1 MLGHCICPL
10 KKNKNYQMKRIL
22 IVLLFVGS
30 FSAIAQ
36 NTSIAAGEKL
46 VFSANYN
53 MSGLLTEIAQVTME
67 TKTVKT
73 SNATLLHLKCSAAT
87 YSKWDNFF
95 KIRDLYESYVSP
107 KTLTPYLYKRDIN
120 EGGYYKFNQYTYSH
134 KAKTVKFLTKKRD
147 NFQKNETLKIGAN
160 TKDIVA
166 TLYNIRNID
175 FNTFNPGQT
184 KNFTVLFDD
193 KEVVINVKY
202 ISKEYMSTNIGKK
215 ECYKLALS
223 LRNSDVLKGGTADN
237 MIWLTADGN
246 KVPVYAKFK
255 IPVGNG
261 ELKIKSA
268 TGLKN

>member
-1 MLGHCICPL
+1 
-10 KKNKNYQMKRIL
+10 MKRIL
-22 IVLLFVGS
+22 IALLLVVG
-30 FSAIAQ
+30 FLGKAQ
-36 NTSIAAGEKL
+36 NTSIGSNEKL

-53 MSGLLTEIAQVTME
+53 MSGILTEIAQVTME
-67 TKTVKT
+67 TKEVKT
-73 SNATLLHLKCSAAT
+73 SNATLLHLKTSAAT

-95 KIRDLYESYVSP
+95 KIRDLYESFVSP
-107 KTLTPYLYKRDIN
+107 ATLKPYLYKRDIN

-134 KAKTVKFLTKKRD
+134 KTNTVKFLTKKKN
-147 NFQKNETLKIGAN
+147 NFEKNETLKIGAN

-175 FNTFNPGQT
+175 FTKLSPGQT

-193 KEVVINVKY
+193 KEVTIKVKY

-215 ECYKLALS
+215 ECYKLSMSLS
-223 LRNSDVLKGGTADN
+223 NSDVLKGSSADN

>member
-1 MLGHCICPL
+1 
-10 KKNKNYQMKRIL
+10 MKRIL
-22 IVLLFVGS
+22 IALLLVGNY
-30 FSAIAQ
+30 SAIAQ

-73 SNATLLHLKCSAAT
+73 SNATLLHLKTSAAT

-95 KIRDLYESYVSP
+95 KIRDLYESFVSP
-107 KTLTPYLYKRDIN
+107 TTLTPYLYKRDIN

-134 KAKTVKFLTKKRD
+134 KTNTVKFLTKKKN
-147 NFQKNETLKIGAN
+147 NFQKNESLKIGAN

-175 FNTFNPGQT
+175 FTKFSPGQT
-184 KNFTVLFDD
+184 KNFTVLFDE
-193 KEVVINVKY
+193 KEVVISVKY
-202 ISKEYMSTNIGKK
+202 ISKEYMSSAIGKK

-223 LRNSDVLKGGTADN
+223 LRNSDVLKGSSADN

-268 TGLKN
+268 TGLKH

>member
-1 MLGHCICPL
+1 MI
-10 KKNKNYQMKRIL
+10 RIL
-22 IVLLFVGS
+22 IALLLVGNY
-30 FSAIAQ
+30 SAIAQ

-73 SNATLLHLKCSAAT
+73 SNATLLHLKTSAAT

-95 KIRDLYESYVSP
+95 KIRDLYESFVSP
-107 KTLTPYLYKRDIN
+107 TTLTPYLYKRDIN

-134 KAKTVKFLTKKRD
+134 KTNTVKFLTKKKN
-147 NFQKNETLKIGAN
+147 NFQKSETLKIGAN

-175 FNTFNPGQT
+175 FTKFSPGQT

-193 KEVVINVKY
+193 KEVVISVKY
-202 ISKEYMSTNIGKK
+202 ISKEYMSSAIGKK

-223 LRNSDVLKGGTADN
+223 LRNSDVLKGNSADN

-246 KVPVYAKFK
+246 KVPYMQS
-255 IPVGNG
+255 
-261 ELKIKSA
+261 LKSQL
-268 TGLKN
+268 GMEN

>member
-1 MLGHCICPL
+1 MTRL
-10 KKNKNYQMKRIL
+10 L
-22 IVLLFVGS
+22 IALFLFFGS
-30 FSAIAQ
+30 LSAVAQ

-53 MSGLLTEIAQVTME
+53 MSGILTEIAQVTME
-67 TKTVKT
+67 TKEVKT
-73 SNATLLHLKCSAAT
+73 SNATLLHLKTSAAT

-95 KIRDLYESYVSP
+95 KIRDLYESFVSP
-107 KTLTPYLYKRDIN
+107 TTLKPYLYKRDIN

-134 KAKTVKFLTKKRD
+134 KTNTVKFLTKKKN

-175 FNTFNPGQT
+175 FINFSPGQT

-193 KEVVINVKY
+193 KEVTIKVKY

-215 ECYKLALS
+215 ECYKLSMSLS
-223 LRNSDVLKGGTADN
+223 NSDVLKGGTADN

-268 TGLKN
+268 TGLKH

>member
-1 MLGHCICPL
+1 MIRL
-10 KKNKNYQMKRIL
+10 L
-22 IVLLFVGS
+22 IALFLFFGS
-30 FSAIAQ
+30 LSAVAQ

-53 MSGLLTEIAQVTME
+53 MSGILTEIAQVTME
-67 TKTVKT
+67 TKEVKT
-73 SNATLLHLKCSAAT
+73 SNATLLHLKTSAAT

-95 KIRDLYESYVSP
+95 KIRDLYESFVSP
-107 KTLTPYLYKRDIN
+107 ATLKPYLYKRDIN

-134 KAKTVKFLTKKRD
+134 KTNTVKFLTKKKN
-147 NFQKNETLKIGAN
+147 NFEKTETLKIGAN

-175 FNTFNPGQT
+175 FTEFSPGQS
-184 KNFTVLFDD
+184 KSFTVLFDH
-193 KEVVINVKY
+193 KEVVISVKY
-202 ISKEYMSTNIGKK
+202 ISKEYISTNIGKK
-215 ECYKLALS
+215 ECYKLSMSLS
-223 LRNSDVLKGGTADN
+223 NSDVLKGGTADN

-268 TGLKN
+268 TGLKH

>member
-1 MLGHCICPL
+1 
-10 KKNKNYQMKRIL
+10 MKRIFTVIFL
-22 IVLLFVGS
+22 ICSLV
-30 FSAIAQ
+30 ATAQ
-36 NTSIAAGEKL
+36 NTTIASGEKL
-46 VFSANYN
+46 VFSTNYN

-67 TKTVKT
+67 ANTVKT
-73 SNATLLHLKCSAAT
+73 SNATLLHLKCTAAT

-107 KTLTPYLYKRDIN
+107 TTLTPYLYKREIN

-134 KAKTVKFLTKKRD
+134 KTNTAKFLLKKKN
-147 NFQKNETLKIGAN
+147 NFQETKTLKIGAS

-175 FNTFNPGQT
+175 FKSFSPGQT
-184 KNFTVLFDD
+184 KNFTVLFDE
-193 KEVVINVKY
+193 KEVVISVKY
-202 ISKEYMSTNIGKK
+202 ISKESMNTNIGKK

-223 LRNSDVLKGGTADN
+223 LNNSNVLKGSTADN
-237 MIWLTADGN
+237 MIWLTADAN

>member
-1 MLGHCICPL
+1 
-10 KKNKNYQMKRIL
+10 MKRIFTVIFL
-22 IVLLFVGS
+22 ICSLV
-30 FSAIAQ
+30 ATAQ
-36 NTSIAAGEKL
+36 NTTIASGEKL

-67 TKTVKT
+67 ANTMKT
-73 SNATLLHLKCSAAT
+73 SNATLLHLKCTAAT

-107 KTLTPYLYKRDIN
+107 ATLTPYLYKREIN
-120 EGGYYKFNQYTYSH
+120 EGGYYKFNQYTYNH
-134 KAKTVKFLTKKRD
+134 KTNTAKFLLKKKN
-147 NFQKNETLKIGAN
+147 NFQETKTLKIGAS

-175 FNTFNPGQT
+175 FKSFSPGQT
-184 KNFTVLFDD
+184 KNFTVLFDE
-193 KEVVINVKY
+193 KEVVISVKY
-202 ISKEYMSTNIGKK
+202 ISKESMNTNIGKK

-223 LRNSDVLKGGTADN
+223 LNNSNVLKGSTADN
-237 MIWLTADGN
+237 MIWLTADAN